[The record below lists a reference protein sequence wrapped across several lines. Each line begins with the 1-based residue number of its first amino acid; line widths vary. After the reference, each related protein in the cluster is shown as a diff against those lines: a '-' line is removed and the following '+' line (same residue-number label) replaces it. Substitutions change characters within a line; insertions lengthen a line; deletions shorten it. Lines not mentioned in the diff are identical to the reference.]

1 MLILLALI
9 IVIKHFSSTEVHKTA
24 AVIANQEFSPN
35 YPTTVIW
42 WETAPENIHH
52 FTKEY
57 KGLVVTLSLNYTN
70 ENETL
75 TREFVYDQTV
85 IYVKHVEEFSLILK
99 MVKPSLE
106 PIQLILVL
114 IEVNESRI
122 TNLIQVAWK
131 NEVAQIIIVTTNK
144 KKDINLYTFIPYT
157 PGDCGNITP
166 VEVPINA
173 PSFSIRKF
181 INFNKC
187 PLTLSAHTSMPY
199 IKVIKEND
207 KIILSGF
214 ESDVINLIVERL
226 NASLVVIS
234 NEGQERDNIANDSLK
249 VGFSDLISKDADVM
263 LPAVFVNEKRY
274 SVALTTYTYNDLT
287 IVWIAPKQRVIYA
300 WANLIL
306 PFISRITPLIIL
318 TFISFIAVV
327 KLIIRFGRYHEFKEK
342 TVIFQSF
349 TILLGL
355 QTKFETKCW
364 LNNTVHVLW
373 VWYCFLIRIAYQ
385 GDLINGLHKVI
396 LEPPIRTVNDGLQNL
411 DKVVASAAIQELY
424 KNTSL
429 EEQFN
434 VLAKPSDSEVY
445 LKKIVDEARILLAED
460 FVSVKSHGYSEMV
473 QFLEESVIRFPAC
486 LFVRARWP
494 GVDEFRRKIMEF
506 HQHGFF
512 GYYYYQNKARH
523 YRRYERNHGLHIK
536 EQNTEPLTIVSL
548 SSLFYGLLMA
558 YFICFIVF
566 CMEIIWF
573 KTKATRENPI
583 VKKQNISV
591 TFIEG

>member
-1 MLILLALI
+1 MLLLLALI
-9 IVIKHFSSTEVHKTA
+9 IVIKHSTSADVHNTAAFIANKEFSS
-24 AVIANQEFSPN
+24 N
-35 YPTTVIW
+35 YPTTVVW

-52 FTKEY
+52 FTTVY
-57 KGLVVTLSLNYTN
+57 KGLVVTLSFKYKNV
-70 ENETL
+70 NETVS

-99 MVKPSLE
+99 MLKLSLE

-114 IEVNESRI
+114 IEVNHSKI
-122 TNLIQVAWK
+122 TELIQVAWK
-131 NEVAQIIIVTTNK
+131 NEVAQIIIVTTNRK
-144 KKDINLYTFIPYT
+144 KEINLYTFNPYT

-166 VEVPINA
+166 VEVPVHV
-173 PSFSIRKF
+173 PRFFIRKF
-181 INFNKC
+181 LNFNKC
-187 PLTLSAHTSMPY
+187 PFTLSAHTSLPY

-226 NASLVVIS
+226 NATLIVIS
-234 NEGQERDNIANDSLK
+234 NEEQERDNIANDSLK
-249 VGFSDLISKDADVM
+249 VGFSDLISKVADVM

-300 WANLIL
+300 WAKLIL

-327 KLIIRFGRYHEFKEK
+327 RLILRFGRYHELKEK

-349 TILLGL
+349 TIGL

-364 LNNTVHVLW
+364 LRNTVYVLW

-411 DKVVASAAIQELY
+411 NEVVASAAIQELY

-445 LKKIVDEARILLAED
+445 LKKIVDGARILLAED
-460 FVSVKSHGYSEMV
+460 FVTVKSHGYLDKV
-473 QFLEESVIRFPAC
+473 QFLEESVIRLPAC
-486 LFVRARWP
+486 FFVRARWP
-494 GVDEFRRKIMEF
+494 GVDEFRRSFRWIPHTLTDDQKHFRM
-506 HQHGFF
+506 GW
-512 GYYYYQNKARH
+512 
-523 YRRYERNHGLHIK
+523 YRQMLDKFNGGD
-536 EQNTEPLTIVSL
+536 L
-548 SSLFYGLLMA
+548 SQGKKMISSSSFLIRKVKGVL
-558 YFICFIVF
+558 
-566 CMEIIWF
+566 
-573 KTKATRENPI
+573 ENGQLQT
-583 VKKQNISV
+583 VCQLS
-591 TFIEG
+591 

>member
-1 MLILLALI
+1 MLKL
-9 IVIKHFSSTEVHKTA
+9 
-24 AVIANQEFSPN
+24 
-35 YPTTVIW
+35 
-42 WETAPENIHH
+42 
-52 FTKEY
+52 
-57 KGLVVTLSLNYTN
+57 
-70 ENETL
+70 
-75 TREFVYDQTV
+75 
-85 IYVKHVEEFSLILK
+85 
-99 MVKPSLE
+99 SLE

-122 TNLIQVAWK
+122 TELIQVAWK
-131 NEVAQIIIVTTNK
+131 NEVAEIIIVTTNIK
-144 KKDINLYTFIPYT
+144 KELSLYTFIPYT

-166 VEVPINA
+166 VEVPVNV
-173 PSFSIRKF
+173 PSFFIRKF
-181 INFNKC
+181 LNFNKC

-207 KIILSGF
+207 KIILKGF
-214 ESDVINLIVERL
+214 ESDIMNLIVERL
-226 NASLVVIS
+226 NATLVVIS
-234 NEGQERDNIANDSLK
+234 NEEQERDNIANDSLK

-318 TFISFIAVV
+318 TILCFVAVV
-327 KLIIRFGRYHEFKEK
+327 KLIIRFGRYHELKEK

-364 LNNTVHVLW
+364 LNNTTYVLW

-396 LEPPIRTVNDGLQNL
+396 LEPPIRTVNDGLQIL
-411 DKVVASAAIQELY
+411 DEVVASAAIQELY

-434 VLAKPSDSEVY
+434 VLAKPSDSEAY
-445 LKKIVDEARILLAED
+445 LKNIVDGARILLAED
-460 FVSVKSHGYSEMV
+460 YITVKSHGYLDMV
-473 QFLEESVIRFPAC
+473 QFLEESVVRLPAC
-486 LFVRARWP
+486 IFVRARWP

-512 GYYYYQNKARH
+512 GYYYFQYKARH
-523 YRRYERNHGLHIK
+523 YRRYERTNGSHTK
-536 EQNTEPLTIVSL
+536 ERSTKPLTIASL

-558 YFICFIVF
+558 YFICFLVF

-573 KTKATRENPI
+573 KTKVTKEPNG
-583 VKKQNISV
+583 KKTKHKGNFYRGMRIKKLY
-591 TFIEG
+591 